1 VKVTKAVWIFA
12 ALFPM
17 LVGCNKESA
26 KKADDDK
33 PDSAQAQV
41 TLSSED
47 VEHLGILTASVQAT
61 TYTPSVRGFGNVVSF
76 DTLAQSASD
85 VTTAAAAA
93 RQSQAALAH
102 ARVLLEQK
110 LITRDT
116 LAAAERQAATDSAAV
131 LLAERKQA
139 VSFGRNAPWHSSAE
153 SNTIFSALTSGRLV
167 LIRASFPSSAPS
179 QRLPSALTVERVQK
193 NAAGRSWIS
202 NQIWQAPADPNLPGW
217 GMFALLSNSDLAE
230 GERVIVS
237 MPVGQ
242 PISGFVIPSN
252 AALLSGDNAWF
263 YTQTKPGVYVRHALD
278 ISRPTN
284 GGYFATDQIKSGEQ
298 VVTQG
303 QALLLAHELNP
314 SSGDKD

>member
-1 VKVTKAVWIFA
+1 MKIITAVLIVA
-12 ALFPM
+12 ALLPT
-17 LVGCNKESA
+17 LVGCNKEPA
-26 KKADDDK
+26 KHADDDK
-33 PDSAQAQV
+33 PEAAQSQV

-47 VEHLGILTASVQAT
+47 VEHLGILTAAVQAA

-76 DTLAQSASD
+76 DALAQSTSD

-102 ARVLLEQK
+102 AHVLLEEK
-110 LITRDT
+110 LITRDA
-116 LAAAERQAATDSAAV
+116 LASAERQAATDSAGV
-131 LLAERKQA
+131 LLAQRKQA
-139 VSFGRNAPWHSSAE
+139 VSFGRNAPWQSSSENGAL
-153 SNTIFSALTSGRLV
+153 ISALAKGKLV
-167 LIRASFPSSAPS
+167 LVRASFPSSAPS
-179 QRLPSALTVERVQK
+179 QHLPNALTIERVQK
-193 NAAGRSWIS
+193 NAAGTSWSS
-202 NQIWQAPADPNLPGW
+202 NRIWQAPADPNLPGW

-242 PISGFVIPSN
+242 PISGFLVPSN

-278 ISRPTN
+278 IARPTQ
-284 GGYFATDQIKSGEQ
+284 GGYFITDQIKRGDQ